1 MHLFKIEKK
10 LTGSGSED
18 DKNVKLYDD
27 KNNDRRWTNFDQRRY
42 DSQQAINSHS
52 KQMSDIR

>member
-1 MHLFKIEKK
+1 MHLFKIEKN

-27 KNNDRRWTNFDQRRY
+27 KNNDRR
-42 DSQQAINSHS
+42 
-52 KQMSDIR
+52 

>member
-42 DSQQAINSHS
+42 DSQAINSHS
-52 KQMSDIR
+52 KQMSDIK